1 VLYHLSLTGAVTFRT
16 TSHPDSEALTIPQSP
31 PKIVPVPQIFR
42 TPLLRAHMCTFTVC
56 TNHKCWPLKK
66 CVREHLSR
74 RTEVGKEKVTYP
86 IGRVLPPSL
95 AISFNEAMVVPRGRP
110 LDRARTHKSDR
121 GMIRKSVRGEMVVP
135 CRRAVHAHEDKL
147 YLFIQVHWHTPYS
160 CNGPGYVTA
169 DES

>member
-95 AISFNEAMVVPRGRP
+95 AIKRSYGGSTRSATRSSQDTQVGQRDDPEECTRGDGSTMSP
-110 LDRARTHKSDR
+110 CGTCARR
-121 GMIRKSVRGEMVVP
+121 
-135 CRRAVHAHEDKL
+135 
-147 YLFIQVHWHTPYS
+147 QVISLHSSSLAYTIFL
-160 CNGPGYVTA
+160 
-169 DES
+169 